1 MDHAALVRAGARGYD
16 RAMRGAVI
24 VLVVL
29 GGCVLDP
36 YRHTRPARLEIGANT
51 RGFSA
56 APAAA
61 RSPDVAAIES
71 AGASGG
77 GGEPARQQFAAVSG
91 SVQFTM
97 GMAHRT
103 YLGGELEAG
112 ALDERGSNLAA
123 GYGVFGVEQ
132 PVQAGT
138 LGVELAGGYRSI
150 RHNLDDGADG
160 HAVLEPRLRGQLWLG
175 AQVTLGAIAGASIG
189 DGLGWVAGIQ
199 LGVHSRPH

>member
-1 MDHAALVRAGARGYD
+1 
-16 RAMRGAVI
+16 MRGLAIVI
-24 VLVVL
+24 LVL

-36 YRHTRPARLEIGANT
+36 YRHTRPARLQIGANT

-56 APAAA
+56 APAPAA
-61 RSPDVAAIES
+61 PP
-71 AGASGG
+71 GATFLETEGSGG
-77 GGEPARQQFAAVSG
+77 GAKPPRRQFAAVSG

-97 GMAHRT
+97 AMAHRT
-103 YLGGELEAG
+103 YVGGEVEAG

-123 GYGVFGVEQ
+123 GYAVFGVDTAV
-132 PVQAGT
+132 PGGA

-150 RHNLDDGADG
+150 RHDLDDGSTG
-160 HAVLEPRLRGQLWLG
+160 HGVLEPRLRGQLWLG
-175 AQVTLGAIAGASIG
+175 AQVTLGAIAGASVG